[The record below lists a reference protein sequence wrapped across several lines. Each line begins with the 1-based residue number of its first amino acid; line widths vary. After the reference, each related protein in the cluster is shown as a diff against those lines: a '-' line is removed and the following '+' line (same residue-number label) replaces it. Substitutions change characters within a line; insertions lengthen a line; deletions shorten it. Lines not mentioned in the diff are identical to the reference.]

1 MSDGTSVTSPPPSPA
16 VVTTTYKLADHRYG
30 REEML
35 ALFAETR
42 EVPEEL
48 NEVPA
53 IVSEKPLQPLA
64 LIPLSTEEQVRQ
76 NINCL
81 LVNRGYIIV
90 NVM

>member
-1 MSDGTSVTSPPPSPA
+1 LSDGTSVTSPPPSPA